1 MVRYRMG
8 TTMAQITV
16 DACTLIFPQVNP
28 VVQIHDG
35 GLQRPVVEIGASTS
49 SNLIHAWVVIFE
61 SCLIRDVQLRLF
73 SFPVHIR
80 GELWVIRPCTF
91 DLLRGSCNTLLWD
104 IVGLWIMLS

>member
-1 MVRYRMG
+1 MVCYRMG
-8 TTMAQITV
+8 ITMTQITV

-28 VVQIHDG
+28 VVQIHDDS
-35 GLQRPVVEIGASTS
+35 LQRPVVEIGASMS
-49 SNLIHAWVVIFE
+49 SNHIHAWFPTYE
-61 SCLIRDVQLRLF
+61 NRLIRDFQLRLF
-73 SFPVHIR
+73 LLAVHIR